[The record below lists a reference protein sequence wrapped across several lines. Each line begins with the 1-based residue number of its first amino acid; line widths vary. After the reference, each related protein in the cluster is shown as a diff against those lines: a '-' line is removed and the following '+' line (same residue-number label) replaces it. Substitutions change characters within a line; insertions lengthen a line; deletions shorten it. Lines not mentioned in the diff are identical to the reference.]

1 MTDKHAEDKHPEQKN
16 APVNQS
22 SEWTDE
28 EIKRIELA
36 IKRSAMKDPEFRALA
51 LSNPNAAIAKITPR
65 PLPVGF
71 KVKFIDNAGANRTVV
86 LPDPMARVDE
96 LSDAE
101 LEQVAGGR
109 NNNNVNL

>member
-1 MTDKHAEDKHPEQKN
+1 MTDKKAENPKPERTN
-16 APVNQS
+16 APAAVWS
-22 SEWTDE
+22 DE
-28 EIKRIELA
+28 EIKKVELS
-36 IKRSAMKDPEFRALA
+36 IKRNAMKDPEFRALA
-51 LSNPNAAIAKITPR
+51 LSNPNAAIAKVTSN
-65 PLPVGF
+65 PLPPGF

-86 LPDPMARVDE
+86 LPDPLARVDE